1 MEAVERAAE
10 LGGAAWGAFR
20 EPDGYL
26 APCCRPGSGVT
37 MAPMRSSAP
46 KLLDT
51 AKRSAADVLQD
62 HLQLREAAE
71 LEEDLRRNYATD
83 VVLLSARGVLR
94 GHEGVRASAAFLYEA
109 GAGHE
114 FRYHLT
120 VVEDRMAMLE
130 WSATGHDM
138 RIVDGVDSYL
148 IEGGTIKA
156 QTIHYRVESRELS
169 VSWDAAT
176 HSLETARSR

>member
-1 MEAVERAAE
+1 MVPP
-10 LGGAAWGAFR
+10 GAWR
-20 EPDGYL
+20 DDG
-26 APCCRPGSGVT
+26 R
-37 MAPMRSSAP
+37 MRSSDP
-46 KLLDT
+46 RLLD
-51 AKRSAADVLQD
+51 ASQRSAADVLQD
-62 HLQLREAAE
+62 HLRLREAAE

-94 GHEGVRASAAFLYEA
+94 GHEGVRTSAAFLYEA

-114 FRYHLT
+114 YRYHLT
-120 VVEDRMAMLE
+120 IVGDRMAMLE
-130 WSATGHDM
+130 WSASGHDM

-156 QTIHYRVESRELS
+156 QTIHYRVQSRELS

-176 HSLETARSR
+176 QSLETASSR